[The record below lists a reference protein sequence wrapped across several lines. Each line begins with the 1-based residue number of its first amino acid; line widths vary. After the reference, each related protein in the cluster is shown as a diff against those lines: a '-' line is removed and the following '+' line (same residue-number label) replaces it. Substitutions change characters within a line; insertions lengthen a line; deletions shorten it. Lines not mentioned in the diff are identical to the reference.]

1 MHGHPQV
8 LEGNEVTGD
17 SAAGNLALKARW
29 SDLQAHDARQV
40 SRFEVDMLSIR
51 WRTVLF
57 AFVVTLALA
66 PSKIST
72 QQVESVRSQEGMV
85 SSQQWIASQVGA
97 DVLSSGGNA
106 VDAAI
111 ATGFALAVTHPTAGN
126 IGGGGF
132 MVIRFPNGQSTA
144 IDFREK
150 APLASDPEM
159 WLDENG
165 EYSSGV
171 HHRSHKAVGVPGTVA
186 GFDKAHRLYGAA
198 AWADLV
204 QPAIDLAGA
213 GFELSESL
221 AGSIERFAGRSP
233 YEATV
238 SAFSKGGEAYQVGET
253 WNQPDLARSLERI
266 RDDRRDGFYQGETA
280 SLIAAEMRRG
290 EGLITLEDLARYQAR
305 ERNTIQGT
313 YRGYDIISMPPPS
326 SGGVAIVT
334 MLNILEAYDL
344 AGMGHNSAEYIHH
357 LAEAM
362 RRAYRDRAQ
371 FLADADF
378 SDVPVQRL
386 TSKEHA
392 TWLRRNIDSERASV
406 SHPTDVEIVSES
418 PETTH
423 YSVVDADGMAVSVT
437 YTLES
442 GYGSGIVV
450 PGAGFLLNNEMGDF
464 NAGPGLTNES
474 GLIGTTPN
482 LARPQQRMLSS
493 MSPSIVA
500 RDGKLVAVIGSP
512 GGRTIINTTLQLI
525 LNLVEFG
532 MDIQEAVAAP
542 RIHHQWLPDRIR
554 VESDGILAEVHSQL
568 EQMGHIV
575 QVGGRQGS
583 ANSIGVDLTTGER
596 IGAPDPR
603 SPDSG
608 ARGN

>member
-1 MHGHPQV
+1 
-8 LEGNEVTGD
+8 
-17 SAAGNLALKARW
+17 
-29 SDLQAHDARQV
+29 
-40 SRFEVDMLSIR
+40 MLSIR
-51 WRTVLF
+51 WRTALF
-57 AFVVTLALA
+57 AFVITLAVAPFQVLA
-66 PSKIST
+66 QEVDP
-72 QQVESVRSQEGMV
+72 VRSRSGMV

-132 MVIRFPNGQSTA
+132 MVIRFPDGQSTA

-150 APLASDPEM
+150 APLTSHPEM
-159 WLDENG
+159 WLDETG
-165 EYSSGV
+165 EYSSDL

-198 AWADLV
+198 SWVDLV
-204 QPAIDLAGA
+204 QPAIDLAGE
-213 GFELSESL
+213 GFELSEAL
-221 AGSIERFAGRSP
+221 AGSIERFVGGSP

-238 SAFSKGGEAYQVGET
+238 SAFSRGGVPYQAGQT
-253 WNQPDLARSLERI
+253 WDQPDLARSLERI
-266 RDDRRDGFYQGETA
+266 RDHRRDGFYRGETA
-280 SLIAAEMRRG
+280 SLIAEEMRRG
-290 EGLITLEDLARYQAR
+290 GGLITLEDLARYQAR
-305 ERNTIQGT
+305 ERATIEGT

-344 AGMGHNSAEYIHH
+344 AAMGHNSAAYIHH

-362 RRAYRDRAQ
+362 RRAYRDRAE

-378 SDVPVQRL
+378 NDVPVQRL

-392 TWLRRNIDSERASV
+392 TWLRRNIDSERASI
-406 SHPTDVEIVSES
+406 SHPTDVEMPPES

-437 YTLES
+437 YTLEF

-464 NAGPGLTNES
+464 NAGPGLTNAS
-474 GLIGTTPN
+474 GLIGTTAN

-512 GGRTIINTTLQLI
+512 GGRTIINTTMQLI
-525 LNLVEFG
+525 LNVVEFG
-532 MDIQEAVAAP
+532 MSIPEAVAAP

-554 VESDGILAEVHSQL
+554 IEANGISAKIQSQL

-575 QVGGRQGS
+575 QLGGRQGS
-583 ANSIGVDLTTGER
+583 ANSIGIDLSTGER
-596 IGAPDPR
+596 LGAPDPR

-608 ARGN
+608 ARGR